1 MEPIFGVGGNDGS
14 DNSHRHR
21 ISQDPPP
28 MVSGF
33 HEAVFGRGVLVLKI
47 SRPLIGHDTWG
58 LKI

>member
-1 MEPIFGVGGNDGS
+1 MEL
-14 DNSHRHR
+14 DNSHPHR

-47 SRPLIGHDTWG
+47 SRPLIGQDTWG